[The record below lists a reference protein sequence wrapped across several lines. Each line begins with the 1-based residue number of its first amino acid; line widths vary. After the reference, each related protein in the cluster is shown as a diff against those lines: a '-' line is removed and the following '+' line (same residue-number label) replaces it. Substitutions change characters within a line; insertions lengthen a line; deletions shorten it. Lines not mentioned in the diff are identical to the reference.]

1 MQLVGPFPNHQTH
14 APLQNAPLNWE
25 HLEWYWLIPR
35 GTVGKFLFDLF
46 LFLFACVIY
55 IDQILFKHLFSLL
68 NYPFSAPKFGHPL
81 PWQVIWTPGKK
92 NTW

>member
-14 APLQNAPLNWE
+14 APWQNAPLNWE

-46 LFLFACVIY
+46 LFLFFNIVFF
-55 IDQILFKHLFSLL
+55 ILSRIK
-68 NYPFSAPKFGHPL
+68 NNN
-81 PWQVIWTPGKK
+81 TGKK
-92 NTW
+92 RLRFSVTLALFFYVILEKKRMI